1 MRESPPESVSSIP
14 IPGCDGALVFGTG
27 ARERRRPSVRDPRW
41 WPLLL
46 LIVVLL
52 PAACMFWMMTKAIDK
67 ERLAVRQVLAEVC
80 RGQLVR
86 LQAHWNE
93 HWQALAKQVRAKAAT
108 NAPPAAFA
116 AIVRAGLADSV
127 ILVADRCPVY
137 PALPTLATKPTA
149 SNAAWTRAETLEYV
163 AQRPSEAADAYAALA
178 KSTADADLA
187 AQAILAQAR
196 CLVRAGRRNEAVDL
210 LTGKLGDRQFAQAT
224 DADGRLI
231 AADGEL
237 RALELIG
244 DPANARWQEIAGRLA
259 HRLGDY
265 SDPRLGSAQRRFLI
279 QSFARREEIRPF
291 LERAGWQ
298 PGLQTAEELG
308 AAVLESG
315 ATLSDKS
322 VFQPTGVADLWQ
334 IAWEVAPRSKDKGA
348 RRVVAL
354 FRTETILGAME
365 DLAVKEDLAAGAG
378 IELLPPQR
386 TADPARFFY
395 AMPAGHPMPD
405 WQLGIQWNDDSLAGT
420 AARSRIVV
428 YLLAGSLPVS
438 AASVLAFWVAMSF
451 RRQMQLARLKNDLVA
466 AVSHELKTPLASI
479 GLLVDTLL
487 ADNAPSPQHL
497 REYLELI
504 AKENRR
510 LGRVIDNFLAFSRME
525 RNKQA
530 FRPSQLEPAD
540 LVAAAVDAAGD
551 RFHQDG
557 CHLEVHLPPGLP
569 PIMAD
574 ADAMTTA
581 LVNLLDNAYKYTDS
595 DKRLS
600 LRAYADDGW
609 VCFDVADNGIGLS
622 RAACRRVFERF
633 YQVDRELSRTRGG
646 CGLGLSIV
654 EFIAREHGGRVSVRS
669 QPGQGSTFSI
679 AIPCCRKPGMEG
691 KTAPGETNTT

>member
-1 MRESPPESVSSIP
+1 M
-14 IPGCDGALVFGTG
+14 
-27 ARERRRPSVRDPRW
+27 
-41 WPLLL
+41 
-46 LIVVLL
+46 VVLL
-52 PAACMFWMMTKAIDK
+52 PAACMLWMMTKAIDN

-86 LQAHWNE
+86 LQARWNE
-93 HWQALAKQVRAKAAT
+93 HWQALAKQIHAKAASNT
-108 NAPPAAFA
+108 PPAAFA

-127 ILVADRCPVY
+127 ILAEDSRPAY
-137 PALPTLATKPTA
+137 PALATLATKPTA
-149 SNAAWTRAETLEYV
+149 RDAAWTQAETLEYV

-178 KSTADADLA
+178 KRAADADLG

-196 CLVRAGRRNEAVDL
+196 CLARAGRRNEAVDL
-210 LTGKLGDRQFAQAT
+210 LAGKLGDGQFAQAT

-237 RALELIG
+237 RALELIR

-259 HRLGDY
+259 HRLADY

-279 QSFARREEIRPF
+279 HCLAPREEVQPF
-291 LERAGWQ
+291 LKKAGWQ
-298 PGLQTAEELG
+298 PELQRAEDLG

-322 VFQPTGVADLWQ
+322 VLQPTGVPDVWQ
-334 IAWEVAPRSKDKGA
+334 IAWPLAPPSQEEKA

-365 DLAVKEDLAAGAG
+365 HLAAQENLAAGAG
-378 IELLPPQR
+378 IELQPPQR
-386 TADPARFFY
+386 RADPARFFY
-395 AMPAGHPMPD
+395 AMPAGDPMPD

-420 AARSRIVV
+420 TARSKIVV

-438 AASVLAFWVAMSF
+438 VASLLAFWVAMSF
-451 RRQMQLARLKNDLVA
+451 RRQVQLARLKNDLVA

-487 ADNAPSPQHL
+487 ADNAPSPQPV

-525 RNKQA
+525 RNKHA
-530 FRPSQLEPAD
+530 FRPSPLEPAD
-540 LVAAAVDAAGD
+540 VVAAAVDAAGD
-551 RFHQDG
+551 RLHQDG
-557 CHLEVHLPPGLP
+557 CRLEVHVAPDLPPL
-569 PIMAD
+569 MAD

-581 LVNLLDNAYKYTDS
+581 LVNLLDNAYKYSDG
-595 DKRLS
+595 DKRIS
-600 LRAYADDGW
+600 LRAYADGGW
-609 VCFDVADNGIGLS
+609 VCFDVTDNGIGLS

-633 YQVDRELSRTRGG
+633 YQVDRELSHTRGG

-654 EFIAREHGGRVSVRS
+654 EFIAREQGGRVSVRS
-669 QPGQGSTFSI
+669 QLGQGSTFSI
-679 AIPCCRKPGMEG
+679 AIPCCRKPSLEG
-691 KTAPGETNTT
+691 KTSPGVTKTT